1 MARYSKRQQKAYEE
15 ILRLQAN
22 RRKDIIKCSASLA
35 AILVL
40 VWGKL
45 ALELNGIIEA
55 GNLVAGAVMM
65 VSSVGLAIFAGSA
78 SIDFTKSGQY
88 INSIYART
96 GLSKKDVKDR
106 AKQQSRQ
113 NAQS

>member
-45 ALELNGIIEA
+45 ALELNGI
-55 GNLVAGAVMM
+55 AGAVMM